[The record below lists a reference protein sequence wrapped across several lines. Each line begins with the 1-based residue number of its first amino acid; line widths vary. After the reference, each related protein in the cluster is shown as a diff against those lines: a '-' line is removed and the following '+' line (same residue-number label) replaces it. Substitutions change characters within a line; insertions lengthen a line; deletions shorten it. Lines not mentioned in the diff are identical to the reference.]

1 MASSLWTP
9 ACPTRLTPDPGCSH
23 SRNLFCITATMSRVT
38 ADTVVYL
45 ISGANR
51 GLGFG
56 LVQTLAARSNV
67 LIFAGARDPA
77 KAEQLQALAETHSN
91 VRVVQLNACSD
102 DDARSAVAAIS
113 QAADRVDVLI
123 ANAGVSGYFG
133 RVDETELDKLR
144 ERLEVNTLGPLHLYQ
159 AVYRLLLRSSAAKVV
174 TISSG
179 AGSIAMQS
187 ELRLTN
193 AAYGASKAALNY
205 ITRKI
210 HFENDTI
217 TAFPMQPGWVQTDLG
232 NYSARLNGAKDA
244 PVTVHDSVTGMLRVI
259 DTATKETHS
268 GRFWTYEG
276 TEIPW

>member
-1 MASSLWTP
+1 
-9 ACPTRLTPDPGCSH
+9 
-23 SRNLFCITATMSRVT
+23 MSRVS

-56 LVQTLAARSNV
+56 LVQALAPRPNV
-67 LIFAGARDPA
+67 VIFAGARDPSTA
-77 KAEQLQALAETHSN
+77 DQLQALATTHSN
-91 VRVVQLNACSD
+91 IRVLQLTACSD
-102 DDARSAVAAIS
+102 SDAESAVAAIT
-113 QAADRVDVLI
+113 QAADRLDVLI

-133 RVDETELDKLR
+133 RVDETDLDKLR
-144 ERLEVNTLGPLHLYQ
+144 ERLEVNTLGPLHLYK
-159 AVYRLLLRSSAAKVV
+159 ATYPLLLRSPAAKVI

-179 AGSIAMQS
+179 AGSIALQS

-210 HFENDTI
+210 HFENDSI

-232 NYSARLNGAKDA
+232 NYSARLNGAEQA
-244 PVTVHDSVTGMLRVI
+244 PVSVQDSVTGMLRVI
-259 DTATKETHS
+259 DGATKETHS